1 MERAETEPDKN
12 NGSSKSLGRCDD
24 TNSAKR
30 KKKIKK
36 KWARVVRNQRYR
48 TRRKSSRNGESRC

>member
-1 MERAETEPDKN
+1 
-12 NGSSKSLGRCDD
+12 LGRCDD